1 MIIGSIIGIAVTV
14 SGGFVFAYTSIL
26 LIKNIA
32 ANRVPAVIMSYHR
45 TGGRSGIVIFVYKV
59 FASSDFVLCLER
71 KVLPLGSVLP
81 LYSMNRYVGRHLM
94 VPYDARKQKLL
105 PHEPILIIYMLSAL
119 MLMVLGGIILYTL
132 YRIFP

>member
-1 MIIGSIIGIAVTV
+1 MIIFSIIGIAFAVL
-14 SGGFVFAYTSIL
+14 GGLVFAYNSIL

-45 TGGRSGIVIFVYKV
+45 TGGRNGIVIFVYKV
-59 FASSDFVLCLER
+59 YASPNMVLFLER
-71 KVLPLGSVLP
+71 QALPLGSVLP
-81 LYSMNRYVGRHLM
+81 FCSMDRYVGRHLM